1 MRSIGLVSALLIA
14 LLSVVSAA
22 HTVPEHDAEAFE
34 TYLALGGDIAD
45 ICGDTDVGHGHDCPF
60 CRLLSDPAFSGPVA
74 RADAAEF
81 RVSWPRFADLTQPDA
96 PFGPGLARAPP
107 HVS

>member
-1 MRSIGLVSALLIA
+1 MSALLIA

-22 HTVPEHDAEAFE
+22 HTVPERDVAAIE
-34 TYLALGGDIAD
+34 TYLAFGGDIAD
-45 ICGDTDVGHGHDCPF
+45 ICGETDAGHRHDCPF
-60 CRLLSDPAFSGPVA
+60 CRLLSDPVLNGPAA

-96 PFGPGLARAPP
+96 PYGPGLARAPP
-107 HVS
+107 LFS